1 MATVQLS
8 LRQGSQDICLSNE
21 ISTKSNSVTRTK
33 LWVALETCITSNPN
47 DPVLLHSPYI
57 GNTSTR
63 VRHLY
68 GRNELRKATHLSN
81 KQRRHQ

>member
-1 MATVQLS
+1 MKTVQLS
-8 LRQGSQDICLSNE
+8 LRQGRQDICLSNE
-21 ISTKSNSVTRTK
+21 IYIHIQFCYENEI
-33 LWVALETCITSNPN
+33 WVALEICITSNPN

-68 GRNELRKATHLSN
+68 GRNEHRKATHVYN
-81 KQRRHQ
+81 KQRGRQ